1 MSLSAK
7 VNGMAQGE
15 GPAKRDA
22 MRVLAALLILLL
34 LGTFAP
40 PALYRAKPTPEHA
53 VITFDP
59 VPFDYRHSERRSVG
73 KLVWLGGWELGSNDP
88 RFGGISALYVAGGQ
102 VTALSDAGTLM
113 RFAPPGAAPAARI
126 EPLAAG
132 PGSADIKGDRDAESL
147 AVHGGHAWVGFE
159 RSNAIWRYGL
169 EDWRPEG
176 SARPP
181 AMRRW
186 RSNRGTEAM
195 VRLPGGRF
203 LAFSE
208 GGGGES
214 PAVLFHGDP
223 ARPGTRAET
232 LRYLPP
238 LGYRITDA
246 ALLPDGRLLLL
257 HRRVRLTEGVSAK
270 LTVARLPRLAAGAL
284 ISGEEIAVLR
294 TPIAVDNMEG
304 LSVTREGGR
313 TIVWIASDDNFNP
326 LQRTLLLKFAL

>member
-1 MSLSAK
+1 
-7 VNGMAQGE
+7 
-15 GPAKRDA
+15 

-40 PALYRAKPTPEHA
+40 PAPYRAKPPPSHRITIFEA
-53 VITFDP
+53 VPLDW
-59 VPFDYRHSERRSVG
+59 RRPDRVRVG
-73 KLVWLGGWELGSNDP
+73 GLSWLGGWEIESNDP
-88 RFGGISALYVAGGQ
+88 RFGGISALHVEGGE
-102 VTALSDAGTLM
+102 VMALSDAGTLM
-113 RFAPPGAAPAARI
+113 RFRVSSDVPDMEI
-126 EPLAAG
+126 SPLSAG
-132 PGSADIKGDRDAESL
+132 PGSADVKGDRDSESM
-147 AVHGGHAWVGFE
+147 VVEGGRVWVGFE
-159 RSNAIWRYGL
+159 RSNSIWRYDL
-169 EDWRPEG
+169 KDWRPRS
-176 SARPP
+176 SARPA

-186 RSNRGTEAM
+186 RSNRGAEAM

-203 LAFSE
+203 LVFSE

-214 PAVLFHGDP
+214 PVVLFHGDP
-223 ARPGTRAET
+223 ARLATRAET

-238 LGYRITDA
+238 RGYRITDA

-270 LTVARLPRLAAGAL
+270 LTIARLPRLAEGAT

-294 TPIAVDNMEG
+294 TPVAVDNMEG
-304 LSVTREGGR
+304 LSVTSEGGR